1 MAGMSAFLT
10 IEDSAREVARPPDPD
25 ASALAAMSIRVTC
38 AERMARASSPQNRQA
53 RSNIMNGHRSLAH
66 VPAADPLAGL
76 WEALRTTRPDA
87 DVDLLR
93 RAYDVA
99 ARCHQG
105 QLRRSGDPY
114 VTHPVSVATILT
126 GLGADDQTLC
136 AAILHDTVEDTP
148 YTLTAMSREFGPG
161 TAAMVAGIM
170 ALDGSRRR
178 RGNKLARA
186 IAAAQAADTRV
197 VEMKLADRLHNMQ
210 TIRFLPHAK
219 QLHRAR
225 QSLDIFVP
233 VAEQL
238 SMPTVTSELETL
250 AAATL
255 TRGQLDGHGLLRR
268 PRAHQRTIVALDIER
283 STSRPD
289 DVKAELR
296 QTMYALFDAA
306 LRAAGIQ
313 PRHRER
319 FADRGDGFLALIHPV
334 GDISKVLLR
343 RVIPA
348 FSLLLAEH
356 NVGRPLQRQLRVR
369 VVVHAGTVFYD
380 ANGCFG
386 ETLDAAFRLLDA
398 PSVKGALQ
406 AASAPLVLVVS
417 AGLDGFVRT
426 GESGRAFP
434 RVSVQVASN
443 EYEGRVSLLP
453 G

>member
-1 MAGMSAFLT
+1 
-10 IEDSAREVARPPDPD
+10 
-25 ASALAAMSIRVTC
+25 
-38 AERMARASSPQNRQA
+38 
-53 RSNIMNGHRSLAH
+53 MNGYSSRAAG
-66 VPAADPLAGL
+66 PAADPIAALS
-76 WEALRTTRPDA
+76 EALRTTRPDA

-99 ARCHQG
+99 ARSHRG
-105 QLRRSGDPY
+105 QFRRSGDPY
-114 VTHPVSVATILT
+114 VTHPVSVATILA

-148 YTLTAMSREFGPG
+148 YTLTGLSREFGSG
-161 TAAMVAGIM
+161 IAAMVAGIT
-170 ALDGSRRR
+170 ALDNIKY
-178 RGNKLARA
+178 RGGRLVARV
-186 IAAAQAADTRV
+186 IAAVESADTRV
-197 VEMKLADRLHNMQ
+197 VAVKLADRLHNMQ
-210 TIRFLPHAK
+210 TIRFLPQPK
-219 QLHRAR
+219 QQRKAR
-225 QSLDIFVP
+225 ESLDVFVP
-233 VAEQL
+233 VSEQL
-238 SMPTVTSELETL
+238 RLHTVTSELETL
-250 AAATL
+250 ASATL
-255 TRGQLDGHGLLRR
+255 TRGQLAGHGLLRR

-296 QTMYALFDAA
+296 QTMYALFEAA

-313 PRHRER
+313 PRHRDR
-319 FADRGDGFLALIHPV
+319 FGDRGDGFLALIHSV

-356 NVGRPLQRQLRVR
+356 NVGRPLQHQLRVR

-398 PSVKGALQ
+398 PNVKGALQ
-406 AASAPLVLVVS
+406 AAPAPLILVVS
-417 AGLDGFVRT
+417 AGLDGFVHT
-426 GESGRAFP
+426 GEAGRAFP
-434 RVSVQVASN
+434 RVSVRVASN
-443 EYEGRVSLLP
+443 EYEGRVRLLP

>member
-1 MAGMSAFLT
+1 
-10 IEDSAREVARPPDPD
+10 
-25 ASALAAMSIRVTC
+25 
-38 AERMARASSPQNRQA
+38 
-53 RSNIMNGHRSLAH
+53 MNGYSSRAAG
-66 VPAADPLAGL
+66 PAADPIAALS
-76 WEALRTTRPDA
+76 EALRTTRPDA

-99 ARCHQG
+99 ARSHRG
-105 QLRRSGDPY
+105 QFRRSGDPY
-114 VTHPVSVATILT
+114 VTHPVSVATILA

-148 YTLTAMSREFGPG
+148 YTLTGLSREFGSG
-161 TAAMVAGIM
+161 IAAMVAGIT
-170 ALDGSRRR
+170 ALDNIKY
-178 RGNKLARA
+178 RGGRQVARV
-186 IAAAQAADTRV
+186 IAAVESADTRV
-197 VEMKLADRLHNMQ
+197 VAVKLADRLHNMQ
-210 TIRFLPHAK
+210 TIRFLPQPK
-219 QLHRAR
+219 QQRKAR
-225 QSLDIFVP
+225 ESLDVFVP
-233 VAEQL
+233 VSEQL
-238 SMPTVTSELETL
+238 RLHTVTSELETL
-250 AAATL
+250 ASATL
-255 TRGQLDGHGLLRR
+255 TRGQLAGHGLLRR

-296 QTMYALFDAA
+296 QTMYALFEAA

-313 PRHRER
+313 PRHRDR
-319 FADRGDGFLALIHPV
+319 FGDRGDGFLALIHPV

-356 NVGRPLQRQLRVR
+356 NVGRPLQHQLRVR

-398 PSVKGALQ
+398 PNVKGALQ
-406 AASAPLVLVVS
+406 AAPAPLILVVS
-417 AGLDGFVRT
+417 AGLDGFVHT
-426 GESGRAFP
+426 GEAGRAFP
-434 RVSVQVASN
+434 RVSVRVASN
-443 EYEGRVSLLP
+443 EYEGRVRLLP

>member
-1 MAGMSAFLT
+1 MNHHLAQVRVSAV
-10 IEDSAREVARPPDPD
+10 E
-25 ASALAAMSIRVTC
+25 
-38 AERMARASSPQNRQA
+38 
-53 RSNIMNGHRSLAH
+53 
-66 VPAADPLAGL
+66 PLASL
-76 WEALRTTRPDA
+76 REALRTARPDA

-99 ARCHQG
+99 AHFHHG
-105 QLRRSGDPY
+105 QFRRSGDPY
-114 VTHPVSVATILT
+114 VTHPVSVATILA

-170 ALDGSRRR
+170 ALDGSRRGCGKR
-178 RGNKLARA
+178 LARA
-186 IAAAQAADTRV
+186 IAAVQAADTRV

-210 TIRFLPHAK
+210 TVRFLPQAK

-250 AAATL
+250 ASATL
-255 TRGQLDGHGLLRR
+255 TRGQLAGHGLLRR

-313 PRHRER
+313 PRHRDR
-319 FADRGDGFLALIHPV
+319 FADRGDGFLALIHP
-334 GDISKVLLR
+334 DHTPRVLLR

-348 FSLLLAEH
+348 FGLLLAEH
-356 NVGRPLQRQLRVR
+356 NAGRPLQRQLRVR

-386 ETLDAAFRLLDA
+386 ETLDAAFRLLGA
-398 PSVKGALQ
+398 PSVKGTLQ
-406 AASAPLVLVVS
+406 AAQAPLVLVVS
-417 AGLDGFVRT
+417 TRLDGFAHTRQ
-426 GESGRAFP
+426 SGRAFP
-434 RVSVQVASN
+434 RVSVQVAGH
-443 EYEGRVSLLP
+443 EHVGRVSLLP

>member
-1 MAGMSAFLT
+1 
-10 IEDSAREVARPPDPD
+10 
-25 ASALAAMSIRVTC
+25 
-38 AERMARASSPQNRQA
+38 
-53 RSNIMNGHRSLAH
+53 MNGYSSRAAG
-66 VPAADPLAGL
+66 PAADPIAALS
-76 WEALRTTRPDA
+76 EALRTTRPDA

-99 ARCHQG
+99 ARSHRG
-105 QLRRSGDPY
+105 QFRRSGDPY
-114 VTHPVSVATILT
+114 VTHPVSVATILA
-126 GLGADDQTLC
+126 GLGADDRTLC
-136 AAILHDTVEDTP
+136 TALLHDTVQDTP
-148 YTLTAMSREFGPG
+148 YTLAALSREFGQDI
-161 TAAMVAGIM
+161 AAMVAGTL
-170 ALDGSRRR
+170 ALDSLKW
-178 RGNKLARA
+178 RGGRQVARV
-186 IAAAQAADTRV
+186 IAAVESADTRV
-197 VEMKLADRLHNMQ
+197 VAVKLTDRLHNMQ
-210 TIRFLPHAK
+210 TIRFLPQPK
-219 QLHRAR
+219 QQRKAR
-225 QSLDIFVP
+225 ESLDVFVP
-233 VAEQL
+233 VSEQL
-238 SMPTVTSELETL
+238 RLHTVTSELETL
-250 AAATL
+250 ASATL
-255 TRGQLDGHGLLRR
+255 TRGQLAGHGLLRR

-313 PRHRER
+313 PRHRDR

-334 GDISKVLLR
+334 SRTPRVLLR

-348 FSLLLAEH
+348 FALLLAEH

-386 ETLDAAFRLLDA
+386 ETLDAAFRMLDA

-406 AASAPLVLVVS
+406 AAQAPLVLVAS

-426 GESGRAFP
+426 GESGRASSSV
-434 RVSVQVASN
+434 RVQVASN

>member
-1 MAGMSAFLT
+1 
-10 IEDSAREVARPPDPD
+10 
-25 ASALAAMSIRVTC
+25 
-38 AERMARASSPQNRQA
+38 
-53 RSNIMNGHRSLAH
+53 MNGYSSRARG
-66 VPAADPLAGL
+66 PAADPIAALC
-76 WEALRTTRPDA
+76 EALRTTRADA
-87 DVDLLR
+87 DIDLLR
-93 RAYDVA
+93 RAYEVA
-99 ARCHQG
+99 AHYHQG
-105 QLRRSGDPY
+105 QFRRSGDPY
-114 VTHPVSVATILT
+114 VTHPVSVATILA

-148 YTLTAMSREFGPG
+148 YTLTALSREFGSG
-161 TAAMVAGIM
+161 IAAMVAGIM
-170 ALDGSRRR
+170 VLDNIKY
-178 RGNKLARA
+178 RGGRQVARV
-186 IAAAQAADTRV
+186 IAAVESADTRV
-197 VEMKLADRLHNMQ
+197 VAMKLADRLHNMQ
-210 TIRFLPHAK
+210 TIRFLPQAK

-238 SMPTVTSELETL
+238 RLHTVTSELEML
-250 AAATL
+250 ASATL
-255 TRGQLDGHGLLRR
+255 TRGQLAGHGLLRR

-313 PRHRER
+313 PRHRDR
-319 FADRGDGFLALIHPV
+319 FGDRGDGFLALIHPV

-348 FSLLLAEH
+348 FGLLLAEH